1 MSTRANA
8 LSKKLTSRE
17 AARLLGV
24 SEASVK
30 RWADSGVLPAFKTV
44 GGHRRFRPEDVAVFR
59 RKGLREAGGAV
70 APLKPRRTSSSSKR
84 VASKRREA
92 AGLLYDAI
100 VAAHSEEAAA
110 ILVSLHLGGVGVA
123 ALADEVLCPAMRRV
137 GDLWHQGEL
146 SVAQE
151 HVATRAALEALQA
164 LRASLHARE
173 AHGRRAVCC
182 AAEEDFHELPVQVA
196 ALTLEALGWEV
207 VNLGTSTPFYALAE
221 ATERFAPLLIC
232 VASTVLDGLDRAA
245 REYAGVRRTAGR
257 FGARVVLG
265 GAGFSDEDVRRRLP
279 AELYAEDFGQLEEF
293 AVSLSKGDV
302 SGHARAKRG

>member
-1 MSTRANA
+1 MSTRANS
-8 LSKKLTSRE
+8 LRKTLTSKE

-30 RWADSGVLPAFKTV
+30 RWADGGLLPTVKTA

-59 RKGLREAGGAV
+59 RERLHRTGRPSARASVETHRAQGASLRGSA
-70 APLKPRRTSSSSKR
+70 KR
-84 VASKRREA
+84 EET
-92 AGLLYDAI
+92 AGLMYDVLVGGHA
-100 VAAHSEEAAA
+100 EEAAA
-110 ILVSLHLGGVGVA
+110 ILVSLHMEGAGVA

-164 LRASLHARE
+164 LRASLHTHA

-196 ALTLEALGWEV
+196 ALVLEARGWEV

-221 ATERFAPLLIC
+221 AIERFEPRLVC
-232 VASTVLDGLDRAA
+232 VTATILEGLDRAA
-245 REYAGVRRTAGR
+245 REYGEARKAAAR
-257 FGARVVLG
+257 FGAGLALG
-265 GAGFSDEDVRRRLP
+265 GAGFAEEDVRRRFP
-279 AELYAEDFGQLEEF
+279 AELHAEDFRQLEQF
-293 AVSLSKGDV
+293 AVSLTEEGEA
-302 SGHARAKRG
+302 G

>member
-1 MSTRANA
+1 MSTRANN
-8 LSKKLTSRE
+8 LRKTLTSKE

-30 RWADSGVLPAFKTV
+30 RWADGGLLPTVKTA

-59 RKGLREAGGAV
+59 RERLHKSGRPSALASVQTQQANSATLRAGA
-70 APLKPRRTSSSSKR
+70 KR
-84 VASKRREA
+84 EET
-92 AGLLYDAI
+92 AGLMYDVLVGGHA
-100 VAAHSEEAAA
+100 EEAAA
-110 ILVSLHLGGVGVA
+110 ILVSMHLEGAGAA

-146 SVAQE
+146 TVAQE

-164 LRASLHARE
+164 LRSSLHTHA

-196 ALTLEALGWEV
+196 ALVLEARGWEV

-221 ATERFAPLLIC
+221 AIERFEPRLVC
-232 VASTVLDGLDRAA
+232 VASTILEGLDRAA
-245 REYAGVRRTAGR
+245 REYGEVRRAAAR
-257 FGARVVLG
+257 FGASVTLG
-265 GAGFSDEDVRRRLP
+265 GAGFAEQDVRRRFP
-279 AELYAEDFGQLEEF
+279 AELYAEDFRQLEQF
-293 AVSLSKGDV
+293 AVSLTEEGEA
-302 SGHARAKRG
+302 H